1 MIKIFISHCAEDSTI
16 AESLAEL
23 LHTALHLPKSE
34 IRCTSVD
41 GYRLPA
47 GANTDEQLRREVLD
61 APVLVG
67 LISHRS
73 FDSAY
78 VLFELGARW
87 GKNAFMAP
95 LLAPG
100 VSTSVLK
107 GPISSLNALS
117 CESAS
122 QIYQLVH
129 EIGLQLAVSPEPPA
143 TYAGLV
149 DNVTKSGSTA
159 PSAARASDSSISPSP
174 ANLSVADAYGDTE
187 QIITNHCEDAWRD
200 DYQMVAY
207 CEDEQ
212 RKAVEGLRQQSHDDI
227 PTDIFQRIRTSAAQ
241 QWPEDF
247 QMRLYTEDQQLEAYR
262 KLQRSKSSKGGG
274 LTSRSPKGSFGQ
286 ADGLS

>member
-1 MIKIFISHCAEDSTI
+1 MIKIFISHCAEDSAI
-16 AESLAEL
+16 AESLADL
-23 LHTALHLPKSE
+23 FHTALHLSKSE

-47 GANTDEQLRREVLD
+47 GASTDEQLRREVLD

-67 LISHRS
+67 LISHHS

-95 LLAPG
+95 LLVPG

-129 EIGLQLAVSPEPPA
+129 ELGLQLGVSPEPPA

-149 DNVTKSGSTA
+149 DNVAKSGSVARSASHDTA
-159 PSAARASDSSISPSP
+159 SSIPS
-174 ANLSVADAYGDTE
+174 SVANPTVEDDYPGAD
-187 QIITNHCEDAWRD
+187 QIIADHCEDSWPD
-200 DYQMVAY
+200 DYQMRVY

-227 PTDIFQRIRTSAAQ
+227 PTDIFQRIRSSAAQ
-241 QWPEDF
+241 QWPEDL
-247 QMRLYTEDQQLEAYR
+247 QMRLYTEGQQLEAYR

-274 LTSRSPKGSFGQ
+274 LTRRSS
-286 ADGLS
+286 